1 MNKLSIDIRL
11 IIGLVIAHL
20 LMYFTFQNKAIFWY
34 MFTATM
40 LLLMSYAIFHLK
52 TDDKCSFLTYSIYGV
67 TSGMVLF
74 ALFWLGNLL
83 IDFFHLPFSSEI
95 SRLYR
100 SFSPSQIWHYF
111 LLFLFIIPGE
121 ELFWRGFVQKNL
133 TATKLNVK
141 NGVIIA
147 AVLYASVQLYSGY
160 FIHFFAAL
168 IAGLFWGFLYAWK
181 RSMHMLIIS
190 HLVFDL
196 FIFVLFPFR

>member
-20 LMYFTFQNKAIFWY
+20 LMYYTFHNKAIFWY

-52 TDDKCSFLTYSIYGV
+52 TDDKCSILTYSFYGV
-67 TSGMVLF
+67 TSGIILF
-74 ALFWLGNLL
+74 ALFWLGNFI
-83 IDFFHLPFSSEI
+83 IDFFNLPLYNEI

-100 SFSPSQIWHYF
+100 SFSPSQIWQYI
-111 LLFLFIIPGE
+111 LLFLIIVPSE
-121 ELFWRGFVQKNL
+121 ELFWRGFVQKKL
-133 TATKLNVK
+133 SATKLDIKYSVL
-141 NGVIIA
+141 IA
-147 AVLYASVQLYSGY
+147 AVLYASAQLYSGY

-181 RSMHMLIIS
+181 RNMHMLIIS
-190 HLVFDL
+190 HLVFNL